1 MINELPHYLA
11 KINVAHILWA
21 RRSQG
26 SQPSSQLG
34 RRHLAMSSLGRLSA
48 VASAVKAS
56 ALPSPRRIIN
66 RSYFS
71 SRLKY
76 QNVIA
81 DSDQQAMTICS
92 CRTRR
97 CGWRQATWHM
107 HLCVLVCVCVCVCSC
122 VVSNLGTPQCT
133 RWSSDWLRTPPL
145 QQNPNP
151 NLSDLSRALAITL
164 RVCDFFNCA
173 RASATRPN
181 PSPSTSSSSSSQSQS
196 QFEVCLCC
204 PCCGADWFYL
214 LNCWHSVYCLRH
226 CSLATMLALSS
237 FWFHQQ
243 ISISTASVAPAT
255 VKFIA
260 VCTNWWAWS
269 QAATYCQQFGF

>member
-107 HLCVLVCVCVCVCSC
+107 HLCVLVCVA
-122 VVSNLGTPQCT
+122 
-133 RWSSDWLRTPPL
+133 
-145 QQNPNP
+145 
-151 NLSDLSRALAITL
+151 AL
-164 RVCDFFNCA
+164 
-173 RASATRPN
+173 
-181 PSPSTSSSSSSQSQS
+181 
-196 QFEVCLCC
+196 
-204 PCCGADWFYL
+204 
-214 LNCWHSVYCLRH
+214 
-226 CSLATMLALSS
+226 LATLGHHSALDDRVTD
-237 FWFHQQ
+237 FGLRLCNGIQ
-243 ISISTASVAPAT
+243 IRI
-255 VKFIA
+255 
-260 VCTNWWAWS
+260 
-269 QAATYCQQFGF
+269 